1 MVCSDI
7 IHTMSTQEILN
18 TLLVT
23 GLLIITAC
31 IVLVTFFLVKALK
44 SIINLTESLAETS
57 DNIKQKLQMRFL
69 AAIPA
74 LLVALVG
81 KLIKRGR

>member
-1 MVCSDI
+1 M
-7 IHTMSTQEILN
+7 N
-18 TLLVT
+18 TLL
-23 GLLIITAC
+23 
-31 IVLVTFFLVKALK
+31 IVGFLVITVCIAFVAYYLVKTLK

-57 DNIKQKLQMRFL
+57 DNIKEKLQMKFL

-81 KLIKRGR
+81 RFIKRRR